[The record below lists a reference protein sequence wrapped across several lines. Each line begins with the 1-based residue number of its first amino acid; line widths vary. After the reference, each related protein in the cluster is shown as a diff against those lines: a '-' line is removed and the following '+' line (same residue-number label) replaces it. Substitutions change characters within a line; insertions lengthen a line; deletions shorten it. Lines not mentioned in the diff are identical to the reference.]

1 MKLSNAAK
9 FFDRDSVYDA
19 YTGLLLYKAQY
30 ASFEGAA
37 PDGSFSRRRTVSI
50 APEVTPAPRGVVRVQ
65 NELWINGNFIGDSFF
80 DKTIRRTASAKAVTD
95 MFQFL
100 TPGQAA
106 LASTPTKTAYGQARY
121 LKDTV
126 NTQTNANYGGQYEL
140 AFSPSEEVS
149 DEMFL
154 KDSSKLYHV
163 RVVTKELEGF
173 YMATADE
180 VEDYARGE
188 DPLATVMFA
197 GAFDPI
203 NETTVPGIT
212 TTGVLMYAYKVYNYE
227 TQADP
232 TNVPGDR
239 FLFVAKSAVT
249 AVTGTTVTI
258 NGDPY
263 RVHGVQG
270 YFDSWKLKVRRA

>member
-1 MKLSNAAK
+1 
-9 FFDRDSVYDA
+9 
-19 YTGLLLYKAQY
+19 
-30 ASFEGAA
+30 
-37 PDGSFSRRRTVSI
+37 
-50 APEVTPAPRGVVRVQ
+50 
-65 NELWINGNFIGDSFF
+65 
-80 DKTIRRTASAKAVTD
+80 
-95 MFQFL
+95 
-100 TPGQAA
+100 
-106 LASTPTKTAYGQARY
+106 
-121 LKDTV
+121 
-126 NTQTNANYGGQYEL
+126 
-140 AFSPSEEVS
+140 
-149 DEMFL
+149 MFL

-188 DPLATVMFA
+188 DPLATVTFA

-203 NETTVPGIT
+203 NETAVPGIT
-212 TTGVLMYAYKVYNYE
+212 TTGILMYAYKVYNYE

-258 NGDPY
+258 NGEPY
-263 RVHGVQG
+263 RVHSTQS